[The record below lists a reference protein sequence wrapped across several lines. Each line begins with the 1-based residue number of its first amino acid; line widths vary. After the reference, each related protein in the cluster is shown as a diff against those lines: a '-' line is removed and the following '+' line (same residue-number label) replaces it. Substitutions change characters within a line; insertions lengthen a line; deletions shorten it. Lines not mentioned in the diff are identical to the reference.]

1 MHTRDG
7 LQPLLAD
14 TLYLSDV
21 SPKDKPW
28 DKHRSAADRVMK
40 IYRDTLFDRYAQRI
54 AGCSGVLQFEF
65 FTNKD
70 TGETRL
76 RLTACKF
83 CRCRHCP
90 ICQWRRQLRWRARFF
105 DALPRILKDHPKAR
119 FIFLTLTVKNC
130 HVSDLRKTLAWM
142 NKSWVLMTKRKQFP
156 GLGWLKSVE
165 VTREYECTTPSTCLR
180 KKSGKGSKTS
190 CPNCTPTSYAHPH
203 FHAILMVNE
212 GYFKRGYLSKE
223 KWIALWRDCLGVEY
237 DPSIAVRVIKSS
249 ATEKVELDQ
258 ELMKGFCE
266 VLKYSLKPEDL
277 VSSNDWLLEI
287 TTQLHKTRAVAVG
300 GIFRQYI
307 SEREPEDL
315 IGEDENPED
324 TSGLPIWFGWREAL
338 ARYSKIDVSTS
349 D

>member
-1 MHTRDG
+1 MLTRDG
-7 LQPLLAD
+7 FEPPLAD
-14 TLYLSDV
+14 TIYLSDV

-28 DKHRSAADRVMK
+28 DKHRAAADRIMQN
-40 IYRDTLFDRYAQRI
+40 YRDTLFDRYAQRI

-70 TGETRL
+70 TGETKL

-130 HVSDLRKTLAWM
+130 PVTDLRSTLAWM
-142 NKSWVLMTKRKQFP
+142 NKSWILMTKRKQFP
-156 GLGWLKSVE
+156 ALGWLKSVE
-165 VTREYECTTPSTCLR
+165 VTRSAN
-180 KKSGKGSKTS
+180 GD
-190 CPNCTPTSYAHPH
+190 AHPH

-237 DPSIAVRVIKSS
+237 DPSIAVRVVKSS
-249 ATEKVELDQ
+249 STQKAELNQ

-277 VSSNDWLLEI
+277 VTNKDWLLEI